1 MVRAPGALGY
11 VKFPE
16 QSVSTAVYLV
26 RQFQDR
32 WVVALPSEKGGEGAV
47 EVDTEHGSNE
57 WITYQKVILPTFRMK
72 APVRDPCRHFAF
84 EDTEEEDEDAIAL
97 ATLEARAPPRLLSG
111 VVSPLRAEMSPN
123 SEVRRDP
130 DSAPGDGQRLDALE
144 VQMTRLMLLVEKQ
157 TSEVQGLAAAVQ
169 GSGHGDTGRVKSQG
183 AIPSLLDQPGQ
194 TQFGESEIAEIL
206 ATEGRPPTLGPT
218 FRPTSRSKSLPRGDP
233 EVRPTVADPVAMAQ
247 LKLRESVTE
256 RIVRRGGSDDGFDVD
271 DSRDFRSRADGLE
284 KLHQLERAMNSRPKE
299 VYLDFERR
307 VARELGI
314 RDEGGQFAEN
324 PGLKV
329 ARYFETRVPLKN
341 TSKTAI
347 RFAYAVSEVYRRLVL
362 GEVDQA
368 RAQLALLAGAIEQ
381 YAVDHEKWEAGWMM
395 AHMPEPN
402 FHLFP
407 KEHAAS
413 STECAHCMDPTRVR
427 AAWKHFKEV
436 GQMREI
442 KKKNNAG
449 LA

>member
-1 MVRAPGALGY
+1 MPRTPGALGY

-16 QSVSTAVYLV
+16 QSLSTAVYLV
-26 RQFQDR
+26 RQIQDR
-32 WVVALPSEKGGEGAV
+32 WVIALPSEKDGEGAV
-47 EVDTEHGSNE
+47 EVQTEQGSKE
-57 WITYQKVILPTFRMK
+57 WIMYRKVTLPAVRTK
-72 APVRDPCRHFAF
+72 APTQAFRFSF
-84 EDTEEEDEDAIAL
+84 EDTEEESEDGIPL
-97 ATLEARAPPRLLSG
+97 ATLIDRAPPALMSG
-111 VVSPLRAEMSPN
+111 VVSPFRVEMSPDL
-123 SEVRRDP
+123 EVRRDP
-130 DSAPGDGQRLDALE
+130 DPTPTDGKRLDALE
-144 VQMTRLMLLVEKQ
+144 GQMERLMLLVEKQ
-157 TSEVQGLAAAVQ
+157 TTEVQGLAAAVQ
-169 GSGHGDTGRVKSQG
+169 GSGRVDTGHTKSAG
-183 AIPSLLDQPGQ
+183 VIPSLLDQPGQ
-194 TQFGESEIAEIL
+194 SQFGESEIAEIL
-206 ATEGRPPTLGPT
+206 ATEGRPPILGQA
-218 FRPTSRSKSLPRGDP
+218 FRPASRSKSVPRDDP
-233 EVRPTVADPVAMAQ
+233 EVRQPIADPLAMAQ
-247 LKLRESVTE
+247 LKLLESMTE
-256 RIVRRGGSDDGFDVD
+256 RLSSRRAESDDGFDVD

-284 KLHQLERAMNSRPKE
+284 KLHQLARAMNSRPKE

-314 RDEGGQFAEN
+314 RDGEGQSAEN

-341 TSKTAI
+341 TSKTTI
-347 RFAYAVSEVYRRLVL
+347 RFAYAVSEVYRRLAL

-381 YAVDHEKWEAGWMM
+381 YAIDHERWEAGWLM

-413 STECAHCMDPTRVR
+413 STECANCMDPTRVR

-442 KKKNNAG
+442 KKKNAG
-449 LA
+449 AA

>member
-1 MVRAPGALGY
+1 MVRTPGALGY

-16 QSVSTAVYLV
+16 QSASTAVYLV

-32 WVVALPSEKGGEGAV
+32 WAIALPSEKGEEGAV
-47 EVDTEHGSNE
+47 EVKTEHGLKE
-57 WITYQKVILPTFRMK
+57 WITYRKVNLPVFRTK
-72 APVRDPCRHFAF
+72 APVKDPCTRFAF
-84 EDTEEEDEDAIAL
+84 EDTEEEGEDAIPL
-97 ATLEARAPPRLLSG
+97 ATLVAQAPSGFLSG
-111 VVSPLRAEMSPN
+111 VVSPLRAEMSPDG
-123 SEVRRDP
+123 EVRRDL
-130 DSAPGDGQRLDALE
+130 DSTPADGQRLDALE
-144 VQMTRLMLLVEKQ
+144 DQMARLMLLMEKQ
-157 TSEVQGLAAAVQ
+157 TSEVQGLAAAFQ

-183 AIPSLLDQPGQ
+183 VIPSLLDQPGQ
-194 TQFGESEIAEIL
+194 SDFGQAEIAEIL
-206 ATEGRPPTLGPT
+206 ATEGRPPILGQA
-218 FRPTSRSKSLPRGDP
+218 FRPAPRSKSVPRDEP
-233 EVRPTVADPVAMAQ
+233 EVRQATPDTLAMAQ
-247 LKLRESVTE
+247 LKLLESMTN
-256 RIVRRGGSDDGFDVD
+256 RLDRRGGSDDGSDGD

-284 KLHQLERAMNSRPKE
+284 KLHQLERIMNSKPK
-299 VYLDFERR
+299 LIWQDFEQR

-314 RDEGGQFAEN
+314 RDGGEQSAEN

-347 RFAYAVSEVYRRLVL
+347 RFAYAVSEVYRRIAL

-368 RAQLALLAGAIEQ
+368 RAQLALLAGALEQ
-381 YAVDHEKWEAGWMM
+381 YAIDHERWEAGWLM
-395 AHMPEPN
+395 AHLPEPN

-413 STECAHCMDPTRVR
+413 STECAHCMDPKRVR

-442 KKKNNAG
+442 KKKNAG
-449 LA
+449 AA